1 MGNNPPKTRGE
12 TRMESDTKPT
22 GRNKRTTGPDKK
34 PTGRNK
40 RTTGPSKKTTGS
52 NKRITGPDKKHEDTS
67 KTGINLN
74 GRITA
79 NPVVSCRVEGDY
91 GALLFNA
98 DTDNTL
104 LINPTGIMVWNF
116 INQSRTVEEIV
127 EYISKSYSNSPDPA
141 SVKKDIETFVTDLA
155 PDFIAEV

>member
-1 MGNNPPKTRGE
+1 MKPDKKTSGPAKK
-12 TRMESDTKPT
+12 TT
-22 GRNKRTTGPDKK
+22 GRNKKTTGPDKK
-34 PTGRNK
+34 HK
-40 RTTGPSKKTTGS
+40 DALKTV
-52 NKRITGPDKKHEDTS
+52 
-67 KTGINLN
+67 INLN

-79 NPVVSCRVEGDY
+79 NPVVSCRVEGDD

-116 INQSRTVEEIV
+116 ISQPRTVKEIV
-127 EYISKSYSNSPDPA
+127 AYIIKSYSNGPDQA
-141 SVKKDIETFVTDLA
+141 SVRKDIETFVTDLA

>member
-1 MGNNPPKTRGE
+1 MKPDKKT
-12 TRMESDTKPT
+12 S
-22 GRNKRTTGPDKK
+22 GRNKRTTGSV
-34 PTGRNK
+34 K
-40 RTTGPSKKTTGS
+40 RTTGADKKTKDTG
-52 NKRITGPDKKHEDTS
+52 

-74 GRITA
+74 GRIAA
-79 NPVVSCRVEGDY
+79 NPVVSCRIEGDD

-116 INQSRTVEEIV
+116 INQPRTVEEIV
-127 EYISKSYSNSPDPA
+127 EFVAKSYSNSPDPA
-141 SVKKDIETFVTDLA
+141 TVRKDIETFVMDLA

>member
-1 MGNNPPKTRGE
+1 
-12 TRMESDTKPT
+12 ME
-22 GRNKRTTGPDKK
+22 PD
-34 PTGRNK
+34 
-40 RTTGPSKKTTGS
+40 KKTTGPK
-52 NKRITGPDKKHEDTS
+52 KRITGPDKKHKDTD

-74 GRITA
+74 KRITA
-79 NPVVSCRVEGDY
+79 NPVVSCRIEGDD

-116 INQSRTVEEIV
+116 INQPRMVEEIV
-127 EYISKSYSNSPDPA
+127 EYITKSYSNSPDQA
-141 SVKKDIETFVTDLA
+141 SVRKDIETFITDLA

>member
-1 MGNNPPKTRGE
+1 MKPDKKT
-12 TRMESDTKPT
+12 T
-22 GRNKRTTGPDKK
+22 GRNKKTTGPDKK
-34 PTGRNK
+34 HK
-40 RTTGPSKKTTGS
+40 DALKTV
-52 NKRITGPDKKHEDTS
+52 
-67 KTGINLN
+67 INLN

-79 NPVVSCRVEGDY
+79 NPVVSCRVEGDD

-116 INQSRTVEEIV
+116 ISQPRTVKEIV
-127 EYISKSYSNSPDPA
+127 AYIIKSYSNGPDQA
-141 SVKKDIETFVTDLA
+141 SVRKDIETFVTDLA